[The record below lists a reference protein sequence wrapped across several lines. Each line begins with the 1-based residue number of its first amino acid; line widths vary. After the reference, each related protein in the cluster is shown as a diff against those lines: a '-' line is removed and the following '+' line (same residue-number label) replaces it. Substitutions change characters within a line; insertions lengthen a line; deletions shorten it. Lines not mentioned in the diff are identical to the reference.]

1 MYPLIRLASVFLTS
15 PRRLPLAP
23 DDTGMLKLIVWPW
36 DCDIFVEMNN
46 GRHLTLYDL
55 GRFDY
60 GARCGLLPL
69 LKKEGWGLVVAGSTV
84 RYRKRLLPF
93 QRYTMHTR
101 LIGRDDR
108 WFYFVQK
115 MTRGGDTCSAAL
127 IRTAVTRKGRIL
139 PTQDVSEALGHP
151 DWRPAMPDWVD
162 AWITAD
168 DSRPWP
174 PEE

>member
-1 MYPLIRLASVFLTS
+1 MYPLVRLARIALFS
-15 PRRLPLAP
+15 PRRPTLGP
-23 DDTGMLKLIVWPW
+23 DDTGTLDMIVWPW
-36 DCDIFVEMNN
+36 DCDVFIEMNN

-69 LKKEGWGLVVAGSTV
+69 LRTKGWGLVVAGSTI

-93 QRYTMHTR
+93 QRYRLHTR

-115 MTRGGDTCSAAL
+115 MVRGADTCSSGL
-127 IRTAVTRKGRIL
+127 VRTAVTKQGRIL
-139 PTQDVSEALGHP
+139 PTQEVAEALKYP
-151 DWRPAMPDWVD
+151 DWRPALPPWVQ
-162 AWITAD
+162 AWIDAD

>member
-1 MYPLIRLASVFLTS
+1 MYPLIRLAKVFLTG
-15 PRRLPLAP
+15 PRRPPLGP
-23 DDTGMLKLIVWPW
+23 EDTGTLAMIVWPW
-36 DCDIFVEMNN
+36 DCDIFFEMNN

-69 LKKEGWGLVVAGSTV
+69 LKKEGWGLVVAGSTI

-93 QRYTMHTR
+93 QRYTLSTR
-101 LIGRDDR
+101 LIGRDER

-115 MTRGGDTCSAAL
+115 MTRGEDTCSAGL
-127 IRTAVTRKGRIL
+127 IRTAVTKKGRIL
-139 PTQDVSEALGHP
+139 PTGEVTAALGYP
-151 DWRPAMPDWVD
+151 EWRPALPPWVE
-162 AWITAD
+162 AWIAAD

>member
-1 MYPLIRLASVFLTS
+1 MYPLFRLARVFLFS
-15 PRRLPLAP
+15 PKRSPLTP
-23 DDTGMLKLIVWPW
+23 EDTGTLRMVVWPW
-36 DCDIFVEMNN
+36 DCDIFFEMNN

-69 LKKEGWGLVVAGSTV
+69 LKTKGWGLVVAGSTI

-93 QRYTMHTR
+93 QRYRMHTR
-101 LIGRDDR
+101 LIGRDAR
-108 WFYFVQK
+108 WFYFVQR
-115 MTRGGDTCSAAL
+115 MTRGDDTCSAAL
-127 IRTAVTRKGRIL
+127 IRTAVTKKGRIL
-139 PTQDVSEALGHP
+139 PTQEVADALGYP
-151 DWRPAMPDWVD
+151 EWQPAKPEWVE

>member
-1 MYPLIRLASVFLTS
+1 MYPLIRLAKISLTS
-15 PRRLPLAP
+15 SKRPPLGP
-23 DDTGMLKLIVWPW
+23 DDTGTLDMIVWPW
-36 DCDIFVEMNN
+36 DCDVFVEMNN

-60 GARCGLLPL
+60 GERCGLVPL
-69 LKKEGWGLVVAGSTV
+69 LKERKWGLVVAGSTI
-84 RYRKRLLPF
+84 RYRKRLRPF
-93 QRYTMHTR
+93 QRYTLNTR

-115 MTRGGDTCSAAL
+115 MVRGGETCSAGL
-127 IRTAVTRKGRIL
+127 VRTAVTKKGRIL
-139 PTQDVSEALGHP
+139 PTREVTEALGYP
-151 DWRPAMPDWVD
+151 DWNPEKPAWVE
-162 AWITAD
+162 AWIAAD